1 MSDNPTAQ
9 FRIHLRV
16 TGRVQN
22 VGFRAFVQ
30 QAASLLHLT
39 GWVRNVGHDQVE
51 AEAEGSRQ
59 ALEVFIHQVG
69 EGPRGS
75 RVDDLQV
82 EWVNPVGGS
91 DSFIFRSST

>member
-1 MSDNPTAQ
+1 MSDNPTDQ

-30 QAASLLHLT
+30 QAATLLHLT
-39 GWVRNVGHDQVE
+39 GWVRNVSHDQVE
-51 AEAEGSRQ
+51 AEAEGPRQ
-59 ALEVFIHQVG
+59 ALEEFIRKIGV
-69 EGPRGS
+69 GPRGS

-82 EWVNPVGGS
+82 EWGNPMGGS